1 MEESPG
7 RVCRVP
13 EHRSWKGAGKPLFL
27 LSPHCTVG
35 QTEAQTG
42 HRAGPRSAQLAP
54 LTCVLG
60 PAQDGGDLVA
70 LSGVALGALG
80 RCAHPHGALIG
91 LHPTQV
97 GGGGARAIGDL
108 GVGVVRLQVEKEGQD
123 TARPR
128 STLLPPT
135 PLTAW
140 GLDTRETEASCG
152 LGRAL
157 LPTKVPPPLE
167 PPDPLAACLLPTP
180 PPWQPG

>member
-1 MEESPG
+1 MKFDS

-13 EHRSWKGAGKPLFL
+13 EHQNREGPGEPLFL

-35 QTEAQTG
+35 KTEAQTG
-42 HRAGPRSAQLAP
+42 HRAGPCCARLAP

-91 LHPTQV
+91 LHPAQV
-97 GGGGARAIGDL
+97 GGGGACAIGDL
-108 GVGVVRLQVEKEGQD
+108 GVGVVCLQVEKEGQG

-128 STLLPPT
+128 STLLP
-135 PLTAW
+135 L
-140 GLDTRETEASCG
+140 
-152 LGRAL
+152 
-157 LPTKVPPPLE
+157 
-167 PPDPLAACLLPTP
+167 TP
-180 PPWQPG
+180 PTARGRVPTD